1 MNGVAAIVI
10 GAGGFVGG
18 ALSRALAKLG
28 ADARELG
35 RADVDLEA
43 PDAADRLS
51 ARLVPGARVAFVSA
65 RAPAKT
71 MAMAAAN
78 LRMAEAACAA
88 FARVQP
94 SYLLYVSSDAVYD
107 DEANPVNEAS
117 RLAPSTPH
125 GIMHA
130 GREAMFRE
138 AMGDAFG
145 ALRPTL
151 IYGAG
156 DPHSGYGPNRFRRE
170 AQAGGPVRI
179 FGEGEERRDH
189 VWIGDVAR
197 LGARLIADA
206 RPGAFNAVTGRS
218 VDFATIARKVAAL
231 AGGAR
236 VESIPRPA
244 GYKAHLP
251 HRHFDVATLLKTY
264 PDFRFVDLDEGL
276 ARAQR
281 GIDE

>member
-1 MNGVAAIVI
+1 MSIAPAIVV
-10 GAGGFVGG
+10 GASGFVGG
-18 ALSRALAKLG
+18 ALFRALVKLG
-28 ADARELG
+28 IETRGLG
-35 RADVDLEA
+35 RAQVDLEA
-43 PDAADRLS
+43 PDAAERLT
-51 ARLVPGARVAFVSA
+51 AHLVPGARVAFVSA

-71 MAMAAAN
+71 MAMAARN

-88 FARVQP
+88 FARVKP

-107 DEANPVNEAS
+107 DDANPVSETS
-117 RLAPSTPH
+117 RVAPSTPH

-130 GREAMFRE
+130 AREAMFRE
-138 AMGDAFG
+138 AMGEAFC

-151 IYGAG
+151 IYGAN

-170 AQAGGPVRI
+170 AKAGGVIRI

-197 LGARLIADA
+197 LGARLIAEA
-206 RPGAFNAVTGRS
+206 RPGTFNAVTGRS
-218 VDFATIARKVAAL
+218 IDFATIARKVAAL
-231 AGGAR
+231 SGGIP
-236 VESIPRPA
+236 VESIPRPP
-244 GYKAHLP
+244 GYKAHLL
-251 HRHFDVATLLKTY
+251 HRHFDIAALLKTF
-264 PDFRFVDLDEGL
+264 PEFRFASIDEGL

>member
-1 MNGVAAIVI
+1 
-10 GAGGFVGG
+10 
-18 ALSRALAKLG
+18 
-28 ADARELG
+28 
-35 RADVDLEA
+35 
-43 PDAADRLS
+43 
-51 ARLVPGARVAFVSA
+51 LVPGARVAFVSA

-71 MAMAAAN
+71 MAMAMDN
-78 LRMAEAACAA
+78 LRMAQAACAA
-88 FARVQP
+88 FARVRP

-107 DEANPVNEAS
+107 DEANPVTEAS
-117 RLAPSTPH
+117 RVAPSTSH
-125 GIMHA
+125 GVMHA
-130 GREAMFRE
+130 AREATFRE
-138 AMGDAFG
+138 AMGEVFC

-151 IYGAG
+151 VYGAG

-197 LGARLIADA
+197 LGARLIAEA
-206 RPGAFNAVTGRS
+206 RPGAFNAATGRS
-218 VDFATIARKVAAL
+218 VDFASVARKVAAL
-231 AGGAR
+231 AGGVR

-244 GYKAHLP
+244 GYKAHLL
-251 HRHFDVATLLKTY
+251 HRHFDVATSFKTY
-264 PDFRFVDLDEGL
+264 PDFRFADLDEGL